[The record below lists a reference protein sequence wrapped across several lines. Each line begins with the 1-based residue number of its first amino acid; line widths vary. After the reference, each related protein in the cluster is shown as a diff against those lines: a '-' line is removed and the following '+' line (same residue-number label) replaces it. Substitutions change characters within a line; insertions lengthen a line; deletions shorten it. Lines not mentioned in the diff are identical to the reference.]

1 MIRRPPRSTRT
12 DTLFP
17 YPTLFRSR
25 RCIAHDEY
33 HGHRGIVLAIAAQR
47 RVAAGASMDDGVDH
61 AGASQAVAFLSPG
74 RIRKIEEGFVSRI
87 PDRENLIDMLSAHGL
102 AKHGRAPQDPR
113 AGSVAKIVKLEHA
126 WRSLDGRNDDGFQ
139 VRSEEHTSELQSLMR
154 ISYAVFCLKK
164 KKL

>member
-25 RCIAHDEY
+25 RCISHDEY
-33 HGHRGIVLAIAAQR
+33 HVNRGVVLAIACER
-47 RVAAGASMDDGVDH
+47 RVAAGASMDDGVGH
-61 AGASQAVAFLSPG
+61 AGASLAVAFLSPG

-113 AGSVAKIVKLEHA
+113 AGS
-126 WRSLDGRNDDGFQ
+126 
-139 VRSEEHTSELQSLMR
+139 
-154 ISYAVFCLKK
+154 
-164 KKL
+164 